1 MSSSEPP
8 QPKRRS
14 LVNSSQPSLAVQSAI
29 GVPSPVPAVQPEL
42 PPVKGET
49 LMTGDA
55 KVATHPQSMVGP
67 APAPQFQTLGRYTVI
82 GELGRGGMGVVYLAD
97 DTVLKRKVA
106 LKIPQFEPDKADQ
119 MQARFVREAQMAA
132 QLSHI
137 NICQIYDVGVID
149 GQYVMAMEYID
160 GKTLSGFTKAGKLIS
175 ERQAVYFVRKV
186 AIAVEAAH
194 QKGLIH
200 RDLKPGNI
208 MLPKA
213 DPVTK
218 VIEPKVMDFGL
229 AKSLEAR
236 TTELTKSG
244 MIVGTPCYMSKEQWS
259 GRDAQLGPQCDI
271 YSLGII
277 LYELLT
283 GKLPYD
289 VDDEEPATAWFVKLV
304 TQPQIRPTERKP
316 DVDPAL
322 DAIVMRAIAKEA
334 PDRYPSMAEFAKDLD
349 AWLKGK
355 AKPAGQS
362 LVGQLP
368 PGLLPLAP
376 PPVNLLLD
384 LGDIESIKS
393 QPSLTIP
400 TRRKPPGAIPT
411 WAQWAGGAAVFL
423 LGITFWFS
431 IEKKPDGT
439 VEVKGELNTTEAPK
453 ETPLDQRPA
462 EQPDGDGWI
471 SLFNGTDVSRWSTLG
486 PFSVDNG
493 QLVSTGRRGNAIT
506 RNEYSEFELEAEWRI
521 GKGGNSGIYYREPS
535 DATNY
540 VYAGNEFSIADDASF
555 DSSVLTPD
563 RRTGSLY
570 GVIAPSISATKPVG
584 EWNQTRIVCRGTTVE
599 HWLNGGRIVRY
610 DTASNEFRQ
619 VIAQSTIKAGKENI
633 GTRQT
638 GRILLQSHTGEVAFR
653 SVRIRELSADSTPT
667 MVDAVSE
674 SAGPRTST
682 DGSEKELGITRLKE
696 ALVGYSWNYVDS
708 LYLPGGP
715 IRFYSNGKFHDQWKW
730 NYWVVGPTTMH
741 VQFWDSNYS
750 PSKSVVFMFNKDL
763 TRFTAE
769 FDKHRV
775 TGTRLNAILADS
787 SATDPVAQ
795 LVGIQNGD
803 FSDGLNGWQKEGN
816 ATDFKVYPGP
826 FMTTH
831 NGVYDARGRLFQ
843 TLDVPSD
850 ATRLEFFVHG
860 GNSPSMYVALTE
872 NGKVLHQATGKNT
885 NDWSPIAWDVSE
897 LRGKQVTLEIVDQ
910 LVRRAWGH
918 IGAYGFKIVRDTT
931 VNTPPPSAKQTDPQ
945 SITNSI
951 GMKLTLIPSGEF
963 LMGSP
968 ESEKGRANDEGPQHR
983 VSITKPFYLG
993 VHEVTN
999 GQFADFV
1006 NEKNYTTDAERNQK
1020 GAYGLTSDG
1029 VLVPMSNYSWR
1040 NTGFSQTNDHPVV
1053 CVSWND
1059 AKAFCDWL
1067 GAKEGESYRLPSEA
1081 EWEYACRAGTSTE
1094 WWHGAEA
1101 EGLPKIGNVADGT
1114 WKATFNRWPTLA
1126 AKDGF
1131 VFTAPVGRFQANA
1144 FGLYDMHGNAFEWCE
1159 DGYEANAYAARSGVT
1174 TAPLNTSIT
1183 GRRVLRG
1190 ASFLSG
1196 ASETRSA
1203 RRYMVVPHIRV
1214 DFGFRV
1220 LRTQ

>member
-8 QPKRRS
+8 KPNRRS
-14 LVNSSQPSLAVQSAI
+14 VINPSQPGLA
-29 GVPSPVPAVQPEL
+29 SPAALGESPAKVSEVSPASL
-42 PPVKGET
+42 PPVKVDT

-67 APAPQFQTLGRYTVI
+67 APAPQFQTLGRYTII

-106 LKIPQFEPDKADQ
+106 LKIPQFEPDKAEQ

-334 PDRYPSMAEFAKDLD
+334 PDRYASMAEFAKDLD

-368 PGLLPLAP
+368 LGLLPLAP
-376 PPVNLLLD
+376 APVNLLLD

-393 QPSLTIP
+393 QPSLAAP

-411 WAQWAGGAAVFL
+411 WAMWAAGGAAVFL

-431 IEKKPDGT
+431 FEKKPDGT
-439 VEVKGELNTTEAPK
+439 VKATGGLTSTETLE
-453 ETPLDQRPA
+453 ETPLAERPA
-462 EQPDGDGWI
+462 EHPDRDGWI

-493 QLVSTGRRGNAIT
+493 QLVSTGGRGNAIS
-506 RNEYSEFELEAEWRI
+506 RNEYSDFELEAEWRV
-521 GKGGNSGIYYREPS
+521 GKGGNSGIYYREQS
-535 DATNY
+535 QRTDF
-540 VYAGNEFSIADDASF
+540 VYAGNEYSIIDD
-555 DSSVLTPD
+555 DSYHPSVLTPD
-563 RRTGSLY
+563 LRTGSLW
-570 GVIAPSISATKPVG
+570 GIIPPSISATKPVG

-619 VIAQSTIKAGKENI
+619 AIARSTIKVGKQSI

-653 SVRIRELSADSTPT
+653 SVRIREL
-667 MVDAVSE
+667 
-674 SAGPRTST
+674 TSPDT
-682 DGSEKELGITRLKE
+682 E
-696 ALVGYSWNYVDS
+696 
-708 LYLPGGP
+708 
-715 IRFYSNGKFHDQWKW
+715 
-730 NYWVVGPTTMH
+730 
-741 VQFWDSNYS
+741 
-750 PSKSVVFMFNKDL
+750 
-763 TRFTAE
+763 
-769 FDKHRV
+769 
-775 TGTRLNAILADS
+775 
-787 SATDPVAQ
+787 
-795 LVGIQNGD
+795 VGIRNGD
-803 FSDGLNGWQKEGN
+803 FSNGMEDEGYVDGRNEWEFEAGAENFYVSEL
-816 ATDFKVYPGP
+816 TPGGKM
-826 FMTTH
+826 FMTTYGTNKESTVGRAFQSFVIPKNADMLNFSLSGGAAQNIYVSLKH
-831 NGVYDARGRLFQ
+831 NGTSYRRTSAQND
-843 TLDVPSD
+843 
-850 ATRLEFFVHG
+850 
-860 GNSPSMYVALTE
+860 
-872 NGKVLHQATGKNT
+872 NT
-885 NDWSPIAWDVSE
+885 PHLVQWDLKP
-897 LRGKQVTLEIVDQ
+897 LRGERVTLEIVDEN
-910 LVRRAWGH
+910 RGGWGFIAIH
-918 IGAYGFKIVRDTT
+918 DINIA
-931 VNTPPPSAKQTDPQ
+931 
-945 SITNSI
+945 
-951 GMKLTLIPSGEF
+951 
-963 LMGSP
+963 
-968 ESEKGRANDEGPQHR
+968 R
-983 VSITKPFYLG
+983 V
-993 VHEVTN
+993 
-999 GQFADFV
+999 
-1006 NEKNYTTDAERNQK
+1006 AE
-1020 GAYGLTSDG
+1020 
-1029 VLVPMSNYSWR
+1029 
-1040 NTGFSQTNDHPVV
+1040 
-1053 CVSWND
+1053 
-1059 AKAFCDWL
+1059 
-1067 GAKEGESYRLPSEA
+1067 
-1081 EWEYACRAGTSTE
+1081 
-1094 WWHGAEA
+1094 
-1101 EGLPKIGNVADGT
+1101 
-1114 WKATFNRWPTLA
+1114 
-1126 AKDGF
+1126 
-1131 VFTAPVGRFQANA
+1131 VGR
-1144 FGLYDMHGNAFEWCE
+1144 
-1159 DGYEANAYAARSGVT
+1159 
-1174 TAPLNTSIT
+1174 
-1183 GRRVLRG
+1183 
-1190 ASFLSG
+1190 
-1196 ASETRSA
+1196 
-1203 RRYMVVPHIRV
+1203 
-1214 DFGFRV
+1214 
-1220 LRTQ
+1220 